1 MTKFETPEI
10 KVTMFLTEEAITTSS
25 GYEQNQTGSKIEDW
39 AYNTVQGGSD
49 GDFPL

>member
-10 KVTMFLTEEAITTSS
+10 KVTMFVTEEAITTSS
-25 GYEQNQTGSKIEDW
+25 GYEQNQTDTSVDW
-39 AYNTVQGGSD
+39 AYNIVQGGND